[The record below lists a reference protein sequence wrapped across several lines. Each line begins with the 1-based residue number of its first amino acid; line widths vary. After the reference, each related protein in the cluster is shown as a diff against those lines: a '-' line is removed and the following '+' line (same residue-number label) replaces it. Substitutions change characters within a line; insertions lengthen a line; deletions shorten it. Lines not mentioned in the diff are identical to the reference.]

1 MDGKLHRRHKRSKNR
16 GDYYYF
22 FAREFGWSKKE
33 VDEQPIDYLADLI
46 KSHMKQMEKENK
58 IQTKPPP
65 LPRKYRKL

>member
-33 VDEQPIDYLADLI
+33 VDEQPVDYLADLI
-46 KSHMKQMEKENK
+46 KSYTKAMKKES
-58 IQTKPPP
+58 QTKPPP